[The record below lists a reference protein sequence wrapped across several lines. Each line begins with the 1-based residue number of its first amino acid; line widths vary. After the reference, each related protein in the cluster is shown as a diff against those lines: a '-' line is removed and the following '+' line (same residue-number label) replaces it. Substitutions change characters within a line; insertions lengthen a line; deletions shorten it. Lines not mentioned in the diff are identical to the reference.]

1 MSAIEFT
8 LASFSISVA
17 AGLLGSMLG
26 IGGGIIVVPALTQLL
41 GVDMKYAV
49 AASFIGVI
57 ATSNGAAASYVRQ
70 HLTNLRLAM
79 VLEVATVAGAL
90 GGAYLGG
97 IVSDRFLLV
106 LFGCILGYAA
116 FAMFI
121 DRLRSKVQSP
131 EQEDRLAGRLRLH
144 GQYFDQSLNEHV
156 NYRVIR
162 VWFGL
167 AVSMTAGIISGLLGV
182 GGGILKVPAMHL
194 GMRVPI
200 KVSTATSNFMMGV
213 TAAASAA
220 VYFSRGQIVPL
231 IAAPVGAG
239 VLLGAVTGSRMLPK
253 VKNAYVKMGFVAV
266 LIAVAIRMFYK
277 GLV

>member
-1 MSAIEFT
+1 MDALAFT
-8 LASFSISVA
+8 LAAFGISVA

-41 GVDMKYAV
+41 GVEMKYAV
-49 AASFIGVI
+49 AASFVGVI
-57 ATSNGAAASYVRQ
+57 ATSNGAAAAYVRQ

-79 VLEVATVAGAL
+79 LLEVATVAGAL
-90 GGAYLGG
+90 GGAYLAGFA
-97 IVSDRFLLV
+97 SERFLLV

-116 FAMFI
+116 VAMFV
-121 DRLRSKVQSP
+121 DRLRTRTQIP
-131 EQEDRLAGRLRLH
+131 REDALAARLRLH
-144 GQYFDQSLNEHV
+144 GRYFDPSMNGQVDYHV
-156 NYRVIR
+156 VR

-167 AVSMTAGIISGLLGV
+167 AVGLFAGVISGLLGV

-239 VLLGAVTGSRMLPK
+239 VLLGAMTGSRLLPR
-253 VKNAYVKMGFVAV
+253 VKNTYVKAGFVVV
-266 LIAVAIRMFYK
+266 LIAVAARMLYK
-277 GLV
+277 GLA